1 VVARVHEVP
10 SGARK
15 LVTLA
20 GREIGV
26 FNLGGEFF
34 AIRNRCPHQ
43 GASLCAGR
51 LVPVVHSRHPGDHRL
66 GDTTLLQCPWHGWE
80 FDVRDGQSWC
90 DPGRLRVRSY
100 KVEVE
105 REARSGET
113 QASVVE
119 GRVMGPYRAE
129 SYPVTVE
136 DGDVIVD
143 LG

>member
-1 VVARVHEVP
+1 M
-10 SGARK
+10 
-15 LVTLA
+15 
-20 GREIGV
+20 
-26 FNLGGEFF
+26 
-34 AIRNRCPHQ
+34 
-43 GASLCAGR
+43 
-51 LVPVVHSRHPGDHRL
+51 
-66 GDTTLLQCPWHGWE
+66 
-80 FDVRDGQSWC
+80 
-90 DPGRLRVRSY
+90 RSY